1 MGDEDKLV
9 KAGVEAALKP
19 FADLLDK
26 LAGPAA
32 EEIGLTLKDHVRVFR
47 MKRQVRLCQRVKD
60 ICADAHIEP
69 QKVPI
74 KVLLPLLD
82 AAAIE
87 ETDELQDIWA
97 NMLANAAAGGNKG
110 SGVEPVFP
118 LILKELG
125 IQEVKFLDEL
135 YEEAM
140 RKRVKLRAE
149 LPSFINV
156 GYPQFNIFDLRN
168 VYLKATSPSQ
178 TMDANQQQ
186 QFRLSFDIVMRN
198 RLLDELYDLVNNN
211 DEQRQE
217 VGSMYR
223 LSSLGARFIQACR
236 TPKAGEPELDGS
248 ENVF

>member
-1 MGDEDKLV
+1 MADEDKLV
-9 KAGVEAALKP
+9 KAGVEAAMKP

-32 EEIGLTLKDHVRVFR
+32 EEIGLTLRDHVRVFR
-47 MKRQVRLCQRVKD
+47 LKRQVRLCQRVKD
-60 ICADAHIEP
+60 ICADAYIEP

-82 AAAIE
+82 AASIE

-97 NMLANAAAGGNKG
+97 NMLANAAAGGNGG

-140 RKRVKLRAE
+140 RKRVKRRAE
-149 LPSFINV
+149 LPAFMNV
-156 GYPQFNIFDLRN
+156 GYSQFNIFDLRN
-168 VYLKATSPSQ
+168 VYQKATSRSK
-178 TMDANQQQ
+178 TMDAHQQE
-186 QFRLSFDIVMRN
+186 QFRLSLDVAMRN
-198 RLLDELYDLVNNN
+198 RLLDELYDLVDND

-223 LSSLGARFIQACR
+223 LSALGARFIRACR
-236 TPKAGEPELDGS
+236 TPKAGEPELDGN
-248 ENVF
+248 ENVV

>member
-1 MGDEDKLV
+1 MADEDKLV
-9 KAGVEAALKP
+9 KAGVEAAMKP

-32 EEIGLTLKDHVRVFR
+32 EEIGLTLRDHVRVFR
-47 MKRQVRLCQRVKD
+47 IRRQVRLCQRVKD
-60 ICADAHIEP
+60 ICADAYIEP

-82 AAAIE
+82 AASIE

-97 NMLANAAAGGNKG
+97 NMLANAAGGNG
-110 SGVEPVFP
+110 SSGVEPVFP

-125 IQEVKFLDEL
+125 IQEVKFLNEL

-140 RKRVKLRAE
+140 RKRVKRRAE
-149 LPSFINV
+149 LPAFMNV
-156 GYPQFNIFDLRN
+156 GHSQFNIFDLRN
-168 VYLKATSPSQ
+168 VYQKATSRSK
-178 TMDANQQQ
+178 TMDAHQQE
-186 QFRLSFDIVMRN
+186 QFRLSLDIAMRN
-198 RLLDELYDLVNNN
+198 RLLDELYDLVNND

-223 LSSLGARFIQACR
+223 LSALGARFIRACR
-236 TPKAGEPELDGS
+236 TPKAGESELDRN
-248 ENVF
+248 ENVV